1 MTESEW
7 CLYTSRVVRPALS
20 LLVVSVVARSALAQD
35 ARVDF
40 LDRQLKAATDT
51 RVRTQTLLLLG
62 KTSSA
67 AAVPPLCAAL
77 KDGDGVVRS
86 AAATALGDLRLP
98 QSVACLKSALPASR
112 ADERATIE
120 HALELGAVEAGSL
133 YLSLDPV
140 EDKQA
145 GLTEDAR
152 QLANKVLREKL
163 AGMGA
168 TFAPPNEGKQAASAL
183 VRQRN
188 LKSYQLKV
196 QFMPGSS
203 ANGMK
208 VEMLISTYPEASLK
222 GSWNVKASGPKPESL
237 IKAMVPRLI
246 DDAAGDL
253 DWKR

>member
-1 MTESEW
+1 
-7 CLYTSRVVRPALS
+7 VVRPALF
-20 LLVVSVVARSALAQD
+20 LLLLTAVARPALAQD
-35 ARVDF
+35 ARVEF
-40 LDRQLKAATDT
+40 LDRQLKGATDP
-51 RVRTQTLLLLG
+51 RVRAQTLLLLG

-67 AAVPPLCAAL
+67 AAVPSLCTAL
-77 KDGDGVVRS
+77 KDPDGVIRG
-86 AAATALGDLRLP
+86 AAATGLGDLRLP
-98 QSVACLKSALPASR
+98 QSVACLKAALPAAS
-112 ADERATIE
+112 ADERPQIE
-120 HALELGAVEAGSL
+120 HALELGAVESGSL
-133 YLSLDPV
+133 YLALDPV

-145 GLTEDAR
+145 GLSEGAVA
-152 QLANKVLREKL
+152 LANKVLREKL

-168 TFAPPNEGKQAASAL
+168 TFAPPNEAKQAASAL

-188 LKSYQLKV
+188 LKSYALKV
-196 QFMPGSS
+196 QFSPGAS

-208 VEMLISTYPEASLK
+208 VEMLISTYPEQSLK